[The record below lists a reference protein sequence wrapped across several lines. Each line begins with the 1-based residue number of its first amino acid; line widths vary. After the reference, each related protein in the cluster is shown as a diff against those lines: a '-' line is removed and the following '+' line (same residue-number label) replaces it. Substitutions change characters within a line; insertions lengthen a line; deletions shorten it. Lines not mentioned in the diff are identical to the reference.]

1 MFSETLEEARV
12 SIFEDRF
19 DIYSYKKNQAYFLF
33 RSIPVHTIQKW
44 SRFIGFLSKTVPRQV
59 YETQV
64 DTIRPLGICKET
76 PLLYKI
82 YRTDG

>member
-1 MFSETLEEARV
+1 MFSETSGKARL

-19 DIYSYKKNQAYFLF
+19 EIYVYKNQADFLF

-44 SRFIGFLSKTVPRQV
+44 SSFIGFLSKTVPRQV

-64 DTIRPLGICKET
+64 DNIGPQWDLLGDT
-76 PLLYKI
+76 L
-82 YRTDG
+82 TG